1 VFWYHGNGFS
11 AMQAEPMNPIPPQA
25 LETALEAARAAS
37 VPILARYHGDFDIEI
52 KADQTPVTIADREA
66 ETVIREVLQTTFPD
80 HGIYGEEFGT
90 NQPEAE
96 YLWLVDPIDGTKS
109 FVRGTG
115 MFSTQIAL
123 MRDGVILLGVSNAP
137 AMDELAW
144 AARGEGA
151 WLNGERIRV
160 SGTETIEAAH
170 LSVGNLVTLARS
182 PRWQALGE
190 LVTRVNRL
198 RGYGDFYHYH
208 RLAAGQ
214 LDAVLESD
222 VNILDIAALSV
233 IVEEAG
239 GVFTDLEGEAPSL
252 ATTSVLAA
260 PPALH
265 AELLGIMR
273 DAARSDP

>member
-1 VFWYHGNGFS
+1 MTPF
-11 AMQAEPMNPIPPQA
+11 ID
-25 LETALEAARAAS
+25 TAIEAVKAAS
-37 VPILARYHGDFDIEI
+37 VPILARYHGEFDVEI
-52 KADQTPVTIADREA
+52 KADQTPVTVADREA
-66 ETVIREVLQTTFPD
+66 EEAIRAVLNRAFPD
-80 HGIYGEEFGT
+80 HGIYGEEFGKD
-90 NQPEAE
+90 QPDAE

-115 MFSTQIAL
+115 MFSTQVAL
-123 MRDGVILLGVSNAP
+123 MHEGRIILGVSNAP

-151 WLNGERIRV
+151 WLNGERLAI
-160 SGTETIEAAH
+160 SPTETIEAAH

-182 PRWQALGE
+182 PRWANLGRI
-190 LVTRVNRL
+190 VARVDRL

-233 IVEEAG
+233 LVEEAG
-239 GVFTDLEGEAPSL
+239 GMFTNLEGGPIDLE
-252 ATTSVLAA
+252 TTSVLAA
-260 PPALH
+260 NAPLHGAL
-265 AELLGIMR
+265 L
-273 DAARSDP
+273 AAMQESP

>member
-1 VFWYHGNGFS
+1 
-11 AMQAEPMNPIPPQA
+11 MNPIPPQA

-66 ETVIREVLQTTFPD
+66 ETVIREVLQSACPD

-90 NQPEAE
+90 DQPEAE

-123 MRDGVILLGVSNAP
+123 MRDGDILLGVSNAP

-151 WLNGERIRV
+151 WLNGERIAV
-160 SGTETIEAAH
+160 SDTKSIEATH

-182 PRWQALGE
+182 PRWQKLGD
-190 LVTRVNRL
+190 LVARVNRL

-239 GVFTDLEGEAPSL
+239 GVFTDLEGKAPDL

-265 AELLGIMR
+265 AELLGAMR
-273 DAARSDP
+273 ESS

>member
-1 VFWYHGNGFS
+1 
-11 AMQAEPMNPIPPQA
+11 MQAQFMNPIPPQA
-25 LETALEAARAAS
+25 LETALEAAQAAS
-37 VPILARYHGDFDIEI
+37 VPILARYHGDFDVEI
-52 KADQTPVTIADREA
+52 KADQTPVTVADREA
-66 ETVIREVLQTTFPD
+66 ETVIREVLQAAFPS

-90 NQPEAE
+90 DQPEAE

-123 MRDGVILLGVSNAP
+123 MRNGTLLLGVSNAP

-151 WLNGERIRV
+151 WLNGERLAISATDRIE
-160 SGTETIEAAH
+160 ETH
-170 LSVGNLVTLARS
+170 LSIGNVSTLAGSGGWSR
-182 PRWQALGE
+182 LGE

-239 GVFTDLEGEAPSL
+239 GVFTDLAGAPLDL

-260 PPALH
+260 PPVLH
-265 AELLGIMR
+265 AAIL
-273 DAARSDP
+273 DAMEPAA